1 MLKRKLIP
9 NRAAVES
16 SVSTPAIRLVDV
28 VVDFVLKSEST
39 DRILGRRSIANQ
51 RRVLNDDDA
60 VEIRRG

>member
-16 SVSTPAIRLVDV
+16 SVRRPAIRLVDV